1 MENRLNIKTAVKA
14 SGYSGF
20 KADILRKFMLL
31 VMSVSIMSVFLGFSV
46 SSAAGKKSVIDD
58 AGLIKASDEK
68 KLDKKIKNIQ
78 KDKFDVVIL
87 TVKSLDGK
95 SAQDYADDYYDN
107 NDYGLDNEKSGVLFL
122 VSKGDRKYHIST
134 KGAGIKAFTDYGI
147 GRIKEEI
154 KPYLSDGDYF
164 NACDEFLNITKDFV
178 KAYKDG
184 TPYDTDNPYN
194 EEIDYVILE
203 VIALVI
209 AFVIALIS
217 VGIMRLRMN
226 TAKPKGTAMEYIKKG
241 SFKLTSEKDIFMYST
256 VTKTAKPKDNDN
268 SAGGSTTHV
277 SSSGSEHGGGG
288 GSFNIIRKV
297 SRFYCAE

>member
-1 MENRLNIKTAVKA
+1 MMENRLNIKTAVKA

-68 KLDKKIKNIQ
+68 ELDKKIKNIQ

-154 KPYLSDGDYF
+154 KTYLSDGDYF

-288 GSFNIIRKV
+288 GSF
-297 SRFYCAE
+297 

>member
-1 MENRLNIKTAVKA
+1 
-14 SGYSGF
+14 
-20 KADILRKFMLL
+20 MLL
-31 VMSVSIMSVFLGFSV
+31 VMSVSIMSVFLGFSA

-58 AGLIKASDEK
+58 AELIKASDEK
-68 KLDKKIKNIQ
+68 ELDKKIKNIQ

-164 NACDEFLNITKDFV
+164 DACDEFLNITKNFV

-288 GSFNIIRKV
+288 GSF
-297 SRFYCAE
+297 

>member
-1 MENRLNIKTAVKA
+1 MMENRLNIKTAVKA

-20 KADILRKFMLL
+20 KADILRKLMLL

-68 KLDKKIKNIQ
+68 ELDKKIKNIQ
-78 KDKFDVVIL
+78 KDKFAVVIL

-164 NACDEFLNITKDFV
+164 DACDEFLNITKDFV

-268 SAGGSTTHV
+268 SAGGNTTHV

-288 GSFNIIRKV
+288 GSF
-297 SRFYCAE
+297 

>member
-1 MENRLNIKTAVKA
+1 MENRMNIKIAVKA

-20 KADILRKFMLL
+20 KADILRKLMLL

-122 VSKGDRKYHIST
+122 VSNGDRKYHIST

-288 GSFNIIRKV
+288 GSF
-297 SRFYCAE
+297 

>member
-1 MENRLNIKTAVKA
+1 MMENRLNIKTAVKA

-20 KADILRKFMLL
+20 KADILRKLMLL

-107 NDYGLDNEKSGVLFL
+107 NDYGLDNEKSGVLLL

-194 EEIDYVILE
+194 EEINYVILE

-288 GSFNIIRKV
+288 GSF
-297 SRFYCAE
+297 

>member
-20 KADILRKFMLL
+20 KADILRKLMLL

-58 AGLIKASDEK
+58 AELIKASDEK
-68 KLDKKIKNIQ
+68 ELDKKIKNIQ
-78 KDKFDVVIL
+78 KDRFDVVIL

-164 NACDEFLNITKDFV
+164 DACDEFLNITKDFV

-288 GSFNIIRKV
+288 GSF
-297 SRFYCAE
+297 

>member
-1 MENRLNIKTAVKA
+1 MMENRLNIKTAVKA

-147 GRIKEEI
+147 GRIREEI

-288 GSFNIIRKV
+288 GSF
-297 SRFYCAE
+297 

>member
-20 KADILRKFMLL
+20 KADILRKLMLL

-58 AGLIKASDEK
+58 AELIKASDEK
-68 KLDKKIKNIQ
+68 ELDKKIKNIQ

-164 NACDEFLNITKDFV
+164 DACDEFLNITKDFV

-226 TAKPKGTAMEYIKKG
+226 TAKLKGTAMEYIKKG

-288 GSFNIIRKV
+288 GSF
-297 SRFYCAE
+297 

>member
-1 MENRLNIKTAVKA
+1 MMENRLNIKTAVKA

-20 KADILRKFMLL
+20 KADILRKLMLL

-68 KLDKKIKNIQ
+68 ELNKKIKNIQ

-87 TVKSLDGK
+87 TVRSLDGK

-107 NDYGLDNEKSGVLFL
+107 NDYGFDSEKSGVLFL

-154 KPYLSDGDYF
+154 RPYLSDGDYF

-288 GSFNIIRKV
+288 GSF
-297 SRFYCAE
+297 

>member
-1 MENRLNIKTAVKA
+1 MMENRLNIKTAVKA

-20 KADILRKFMLL
+20 KADILRKLMLL
-31 VMSVSIMSVFLGFSV
+31 VMSVSIMSVFLSFSV

-68 KLDKKIKNIQ
+68 ELDKKIKNIQ

-288 GSFNIIRKV
+288 GSF
-297 SRFYCAE
+297 

>member
-20 KADILRKFMLL
+20 KADILRKLMLL
-31 VMSVSIMSVFLGFSV
+31 VMYVSIMSVFLGFSA

-68 KLDKKIKNIQ
+68 ELDKKIKNIQ

-164 NACDEFLNITKDFV
+164 DACDEFLNITKNFV

-256 VTKTAKPKDNDN
+256 VTKTAKPKGNDN

-288 GSFNIIRKV
+288 GSF
-297 SRFYCAE
+297 

>member
-14 SGYSGF
+14 SGYSGY
-20 KADILRKFMLL
+20 KADILRKLMLL
-31 VMSVSIMSVFLGFSV
+31 VMSVSIMSVFLVFSV

-68 KLDKKIKNIQ
+68 ELDKKIKNIQ

-154 KPYLSDGDYF
+154 KSYLSDGDYF
-164 NACDEFLNITKDFV
+164 DACDEFLNITKDFV

-288 GSFNIIRKV
+288 GSF
-297 SRFYCAE
+297 

>member
-1 MENRLNIKTAVKA
+1 MMENRLNIKTAVKA

-20 KADILRKFMLL
+20 KADILRKLMLL

-68 KLDKKIKNIQ
+68 ELDKKIKNIQ

-203 VIALVI
+203 VIA
-209 AFVIALIS
+209 FVIALIS

-288 GSFNIIRKV
+288 GSF
-297 SRFYCAE
+297 

>member
-68 KLDKKIKNIQ
+68 ELDKKIKNIQ

-164 NACDEFLNITKDFV
+164 NACVEFLNITKDFV

-288 GSFNIIRKV
+288 GSF
-297 SRFYCAE
+297 

>member
-1 MENRLNIKTAVKA
+1 MMENRLNIKTAVKA

-20 KADILRKFMLL
+20 KADILRKLMLL

-134 KGAGIKAFTDYGI
+134 KGAGINAFTCPFAV
-147 GRIKEEI
+147 RIKEEI

-164 NACDEFLNITKDFV
+164 DACDEFLNITKNFV

-288 GSFNIIRKV
+288 GSF
-297 SRFYCAE
+297 

>member
-20 KADILRKFMLL
+20 KADILRKLMLL

-164 NACDEFLNITKDFV
+164 DACDEFLNITKNFV

-226 TAKPKGTAMEYIKKG
+226 TAKPKGTEMEYIKKG

-288 GSFNIIRKV
+288 GSF
-297 SRFYCAE
+297 

>member
-1 MENRLNIKTAVKA
+1 MMENRLNIKTAVKA

-20 KADILRKFMLL
+20 KADILRKLMLL

-68 KLDKKIKNIQ
+68 ELDKKIKNIQ
-78 KDKFDVVIL
+78 KDKFAVVIL

-164 NACDEFLNITKDFV
+164 DAWDEFLNITKDFV

-288 GSFNIIRKV
+288 GSF
-297 SRFYCAE
+297 

>member
-1 MENRLNIKTAVKA
+1 MMENRLNIKTAVKA

-68 KLDKKIKNIQ
+68 ELDKKIKNIQ

-154 KPYLSDGDYF
+154 RPYLSDGDYF

-226 TAKPKGTAMEYIKKG
+226 TAKPKGTAMEYIKKD

-288 GSFNIIRKV
+288 GSF
-297 SRFYCAE
+297 

>member
-1 MENRLNIKTAVKA
+1 MMENRLNIKTAVKA

-20 KADILRKFMLL
+20 KADILRKLMLL

-46 SSAAGKKSVIDD
+46 SSAAGKKRVIDD
-58 AGLIKASDEK
+58 AELIKASDEK
-68 KLDKKIKNIQ
+68 ELDKKIKNIQ

-164 NACDEFLNITKDFV
+164 DACDEFLNITKDFV

-288 GSFNIIRKV
+288 GSF
-297 SRFYCAE
+297 

>member
-1 MENRLNIKTAVKA
+1 MMENRLNIKTAVKA

-20 KADILRKFMLL
+20 KADILRKLMLL

-68 KLDKKIKNIQ
+68 ELDKKIKNIQ

-194 EEIDYVILE
+194 EEIDYVTLE

-288 GSFNIIRKV
+288 GSF
-297 SRFYCAE
+297 

>member
-1 MENRLNIKTAVKA
+1 MMENRLNIKTAVKA

-20 KADILRKFMLL
+20 KADILRKLMLL

-58 AGLIKASDEK
+58 AELIKASDEK
-68 KLDKKIKNIQ
+68 ELDKKIKNIQ
-78 KDKFDVVIL
+78 NDKFDVVIL

-164 NACDEFLNITKDFV
+164 DACDEFLNITKDFV

-288 GSFNIIRKV
+288 GSF
-297 SRFYCAE
+297 

>member
-1 MENRLNIKTAVKA
+1 MMENRLNIKTAVKA

-20 KADILRKFMLL
+20 KADILRKLMLL

-68 KLDKKIKNIQ
+68 ELDKKIKNIQ
-78 KDKFDVVIL
+78 KDKFAVVIL

-164 NACDEFLNITKDFV
+164 DACDEFLNITKDFV

-288 GSFNIIRKV
+288 GSF
-297 SRFYCAE
+297 

>member
-1 MENRLNIKTAVKA
+1 MMENRLNIKTAVKA

-20 KADILRKFMLL
+20 KADILRKLMLL

-46 SSAAGKKSVIDD
+46 SSAAVKKSVIDD

-68 KLDKKIKNIQ
+68 ELDKKIKNIQ

-147 GRIKEEI
+147 GRVKEEI

-288 GSFNIIRKV
+288 GSF
-297 SRFYCAE
+297 

>member
-1 MENRLNIKTAVKA
+1 MMENRLNIKTAVKA

-20 KADILRKFMLL
+20 KADILRKLMLL

-154 KPYLSDGDYF
+154 KTYLSDGDYF

-288 GSFNIIRKV
+288 GSF
-297 SRFYCAE
+297 

>member
-68 KLDKKIKNIQ
+68 ELDKKIKNIQ

-164 NACDEFLNITKDFV
+164 NACDEFLIIS
-178 KAYKDG
+178 
-184 TPYDTDNPYN
+184 YDTDNPYN

-288 GSFNIIRKV
+288 GSF
-297 SRFYCAE
+297 

>member
-20 KADILRKFMLL
+20 KADILRKLMLL

-68 KLDKKIKNIQ
+68 ELDKKIKNIQ
-78 KDKFDVVIL
+78 KDKFDVAIL

-164 NACDEFLNITKDFV
+164 DACDEFLNITKDFV

-288 GSFNIIRKV
+288 GSF
-297 SRFYCAE
+297 

>member
-1 MENRLNIKTAVKA
+1 MMENRLNIKTAVKA

-20 KADILRKFMLL
+20 KADILRKLMLL

-58 AGLIKASDEK
+58 AELIKASDEK
-68 KLDKKIKNIQ
+68 ELDKKIKNIQ

-164 NACDEFLNITKDFV
+164 DACDEFLNITKDFV

-194 EEIDYVILE
+194 EEIDYVIFE

-288 GSFNIIRKV
+288 GSF
-297 SRFYCAE
+297 

>member
-1 MENRLNIKTAVKA
+1 MMENRLNIKTAVKA

-20 KADILRKFMLL
+20 KADILRKLMLL

-58 AGLIKASDEK
+58 AELIKASDEK
-68 KLDKKIKNIQ
+68 ELDKKIKNIQ

-164 NACDEFLNITKDFV
+164 DACDEFLNITKDFV

-194 EEIDYVILE
+194 KEIDYVILE

-288 GSFNIIRKV
+288 GSF
-297 SRFYCAE
+297 

>member
-1 MENRLNIKTAVKA
+1 MMENRLNIKTAVKA

-20 KADILRKFMLL
+20 KADILRKLMLL
-31 VMSVSIMSVFLGFSV
+31 VMSVSIMSVFLGFSA

-68 KLDKKIKNIQ
+68 ELDKKIKNIQ

-164 NACDEFLNITKDFV
+164 DACDEFLNITKNFV
-178 KAYKDG
+178 RAYKDG

-256 VTKTAKPKDNDN
+256 VTKTAKPKGNDN

-288 GSFNIIRKV
+288 GSF
-297 SRFYCAE
+297 

>member
-1 MENRLNIKTAVKA
+1 MMENRLNIKTAVKA

-20 KADILRKFMLL
+20 KADILRKLMLF

-68 KLDKKIKNIQ
+68 ELDKKIKNIQ

-226 TAKPKGTAMEYIKKG
+226 TAKLKGTAMEYIKKG

-288 GSFNIIRKV
+288 GSF
-297 SRFYCAE
+297 

>member
-1 MENRLNIKTAVKA
+1 MMENRLNIKTAVKA

-68 KLDKKIKNIQ
+68 ELDKKIKNIQ

-164 NACDEFLNITKDFV
+164 DACDEFLNITKDFV

-288 GSFNIIRKV
+288 GSF
-297 SRFYCAE
+297 

>member
-20 KADILRKFMLL
+20 KADILRKLMLL

-68 KLDKKIKNIQ
+68 ELDKKIKNIQ

-178 KAYKDG
+178 KAYKEG

-256 VTKTAKPKDNDN
+256 VTKTVKPKDNDN

-288 GSFNIIRKV
+288 GSF
-297 SRFYCAE
+297 

>member
-1 MENRLNIKTAVKA
+1 MMENRLNVKTAVKA

-20 KADILRKFMLL
+20 KADILRKLMLL

-58 AGLIKASDEK
+58 AELIKASDEK
-68 KLDKKIKNIQ
+68 ELDKKIKNIQ

-164 NACDEFLNITKDFV
+164 DACDEFLNITKDFV

-288 GSFNIIRKV
+288 GSF
-297 SRFYCAE
+297 

>member
-1 MENRLNIKTAVKA
+1 MMENRLNIKTAVKA

-20 KADILRKFMLL
+20 KADILRKLMLL

-194 EEIDYVILE
+194 EEIDDVILE

-288 GSFNIIRKV
+288 GSF
-297 SRFYCAE
+297 

>member
-20 KADILRKFMLL
+20 KADILRKLMLL

-58 AGLIKASDEK
+58 AELIKASDEK
-68 KLDKKIKNIQ
+68 ELDKKIKNIQ

-164 NACDEFLNITKDFV
+164 DACDEFLNITKDFV

-256 VTKTAKPKDNDN
+256 VTKTAKPKGNDN

-288 GSFNIIRKV
+288 GSF
-297 SRFYCAE
+297 

>member
-1 MENRLNIKTAVKA
+1 MMENRLNIKTAVKA

-20 KADILRKFMLL
+20 KADILRKLMLL

-58 AGLIKASDEK
+58 AELIKASDEK
-68 KLDKKIKNIQ
+68 ELDKKIKNIQ

-164 NACDEFLNITKDFV
+164 DACDEFLNITKDFV

-277 SSSGSEHGGGG
+277 SSGGSEHGGGG
-288 GSFNIIRKV
+288 GSF
-297 SRFYCAE
+297 

>member
-1 MENRLNIKTAVKA
+1 MMENRLNIKTAVKA
-14 SGYSGF
+14 LGYSGF

-68 KLDKKIKNIQ
+68 ELDKKIKNIQ

-164 NACDEFLNITKDFV
+164 DACDEFLNITKDFV

-288 GSFNIIRKV
+288 GSF
-297 SRFYCAE
+297 

>member
-1 MENRLNIKTAVKA
+1 MMENRLNIKTAVKA

-107 NDYGLDNEKSGVLFL
+107 NDYGLDHEKSGVLFL

-288 GSFNIIRKV
+288 GSF
-297 SRFYCAE
+297 

>member
-1 MENRLNIKTAVKA
+1 MMENRLIIKTAVKA

-20 KADILRKFMLL
+20 KADILRKLMLL

-58 AGLIKASDEK
+58 AELIKASDEK
-68 KLDKKIKNIQ
+68 ELDKKIKNIQ

-164 NACDEFLNITKDFV
+164 DACDEFLNITKDFV

-288 GSFNIIRKV
+288 GSF
-297 SRFYCAE
+297 